1 MDYSNERKD
10 SIDDN
15 VINNS
20 NNNKDISSVEKDI
33 NKSKQKGQIC

>member
-33 NKSKQKGQIC
+33 